1 MSSPETFVY
10 LEAIIDHL
18 LAELMK
24 PSQTP
29 SFISEMRVLFLQLTN
44 VLRYYKSVVI
54 LYRQRHLYVYHN
66 KLLVLIINV
75 LQNLI
80 TRLNIEHRIYMLPL
94 LESLSSFHVI

>member
-24 PSQTP
+24 PSRNP
-29 SFISEMRVLFLQLTN
+29 SFISEMRVLFLQLSN

-66 KLLVLIINV
+66 KLLVLTINV